1 MNAVRVIQGQVSQ
14 NVRASAVVRNG
25 SVVTARVVSQNGNGS
40 YTVSLA
46 GQMIEVRSKVPLQ
59 KGQVFQAKVAMSGNQ
74 LFLSLVS
81 EAKNAGE
88 LVQKLPVQSQNL
100 SPQISEFLSSLGF
113 EPNLDSFKIF
123 QFMQQLG
130 MKIDVPL
137 AKKALLASKKD
148 GSGDEKA
155 QVALLLEEKGIA
167 ASDERVSAVLGNG
180 KRENENGKRQK
191 REEREEK
198 LGVRS
203 EELGVAD
210 ELAVISSDQRETRN
224 LSTSSVSSP
233 SFVRDFFDSVDS
245 AALSHKVGIL
255 SAFNT
260 VLSARGKNPPL
271 NHWLLLPFEWNFQN
285 YAGNI
290 RLLFD
295 SELKNIQK
303 AVIDMKNSANQHK
316 FLLGFEKNQLSAVKF
331 ATSISETR
339 LNKDYRGK
347 PDNDS
352 RVKPDNDSRGKSDN
366 DKINLEGLL
375 SHLLLSNFNR
385 EISVEQ
391 LDFDSLCGFCADDE
405 VFSQVQGEA

>member
-1 MNAVRVIQGQVSQ
+1 MIICVNLWIFFAYLSMNAVRVIQGQVSQ

-59 KGQVFQAKVAMSGNQ
+59 KGQVFQAKVAISGNQ

-88 LVQKLPVQSQNL
+88 LVQKLPVQNQNL
-100 SPQISEFLSSLGF
+100 SPLVQNFLSSLGF
-113 EPNLDSFKIF
+113 EPNLDSFKIV

-130 MKIDVPL
+130 MKFDVES
-137 AKKALLASKKD
+137 AKKALNQSKKD
-148 GSGDEKA
+148 GTVRQEKA
-155 QVALLLEEKGIA
+155 QISLLLEEKGIA
-167 ASDERVSAVLGNG
+167 ASDERVSAIVGNG
-180 KRENENGKRQK
+180 KRKNENGKRK
-191 REEREEK
+191 KEERN
-198 LGVRS
+198 GQ
-203 EELGVAD
+203 
-210 ELAVISSDQRETRN
+210 LAVSREQGAVDDGFSVPSVLSVRN
-224 LSTSSVSSP
+224 
-233 SFVRDFFDSVDS
+233 FFDSVDS
-245 AALSHKVGIL
+245 ASRSHEVGIL

-285 YAGNI
+285 YEGNI

-303 AVIDMKNSANQHK
+303 AVIDVKNSANQHT

-331 ATSISETR
+331 ATSLAVSPDAKNR
-339 LNKDYRGK
+339 L
-347 PDNDS
+347 S
-352 RVKPDNDSRGKSDN
+352 Q
-366 DKINLEGLL
+366 
-375 SHLLLSNFNR
+375 LLLSNFNR
-385 EISVEQ
+385 KISVEQ
-391 LDFDSLCGFCADDE
+391 VDFDSVQGFCADDE
-405 VFSQVQGEA
+405 VFAQVQGVV

>member
-59 KGQVFQAKVAMSGNQ
+59 KGQVFQATVAMSGNQ

-88 LVQKLPVQSQNL
+88 LVQKLPVQNQNL
-100 SPQISEFLSSLGF
+100 SPLVQNFLSSLGF
-113 EPNLDSFKIF
+113 EPNLDSFKIV

-130 MKIDVPL
+130 MKFDVES
-137 AKKALLASKKD
+137 AKKALNQSKKD
-148 GSGDEKA
+148 GTVRQEKA
-155 QVALLLEEKGIA
+155 QISLLLEEKGIA
-167 ASDERVSAVLGNG
+167 ASDERVSAIVGNG
-180 KRENENGKRQK
+180 KWKNENGKRKKENENGKW
-191 REEREEK
+191 ETENGK

-203 EELGVAD
+203 EQLGLKSEKLEID
-210 ELAVISSDQRETRN
+210 ES
-224 LSTSSVSSP
+224 SSVP
-233 SFVRDFFDSVDS
+233 SVLSVRNFFDSVDS
-245 AALSHKVGIL
+245 ASRSHEVGIL

-260 VLSARGKNPPL
+260 VLSAKGKNPPL

-285 YAGNI
+285 YEGNI

-303 AVIDMKNSANQHK
+303 AVIDVKNSANQHT

-331 ATSISETR
+331 ATSLAVSPDAKNR
-339 LNKDYRGK
+339 L
-347 PDNDS
+347 S
-352 RVKPDNDSRGKSDN
+352 Q
-366 DKINLEGLL
+366 
-375 SHLLLSNFNR
+375 LLLSNFNR
-385 EISVEQ
+385 KISVEQ
-391 LDFDSLCGFCADDE
+391 VDFDSVQGFCADDE
-405 VFSQVQGEA
+405 VFAQVQGVV